1 MPVPNLRLRI
11 AVILCLAIAVHASAQ
26 PPTGPAEA
34 GKTKGLDDALRNLH
48 APLAGGDPLS
58 AAESLKKLK
67 PADGLTVDL
76 IASEPAVRQPLNIS
90 FDERG
95 RMWVVNYEQYPFPA
109 GLKIVEYDRYIRAKF
124 DKVPPPPPHQ
134 FRGADRI
141 TIHEDDG
148 SGKFAKVTT
157 FVDGLNIATSVL
169 HGRSGVW
176 VTNPPYLLFYPMK
189 EGDDKPSGDPV
200 VHLSGFGLE
209 DTHAVMS
216 SLQWGPDGWIYG
228 CQGSTCT
235 AKVKVEIE
243 HETKTTD
250 FLGQAIWRYH
260 PELHKFEIFAEGGGN
275 TFGVAFDDEG
285 RLYSGTNWGKYR
297 GLHYVQGGYYVKGW
311 GKHGP
316 LTNPYALGWFEH
328 MPHTGNADRL
338 THTFI
343 VYGGNGGLPDS
354 FRGKIIGPN
363 PLQHRVSVTRR
374 EPLGSSYKTIE
385 EPFLLTSADGWFRPV
400 DLKAGPDGALYI
412 ADLYENRISHVDP
425 RDNWDRGTGR
435 IYRVRGVDAKP
446 VQPFDL
452 SKKRSAELVELLAS
466 PNKWYRDTARR
477 LLGDRKDKSVIPSLL
492 NNITKEKGQLALESL
507 WALNLVGGLTDE
519 VAMIGLRHYNPQ
531 VRSWTVRLLGD
542 RSAVSP
548 DVAEYLEAQ
557 PCCDPNLQVIS
568 QYASS
573 AKRLPTDVGLSIVK
587 SLFERNDTD
596 DPHIPLLLWWAV
608 EAKAETPV
616 GRRTILEWF
625 EKDGL
630 WARPTVEKFIIERI
644 VQRYAMAGGDENL
657 SSCARLL
664 RAAPDRASVNLVLAG
679 LEQAFAG
686 RAATKF
692 PEELKQAVAHALD
705 DDKTGR
711 HLALGV
717 RVGHPGALAAALAVI
732 ADETANKDRRVE
744 FIRMFGEV
752 PQAASVPPLLKVLRG
767 SQLQPVRLAAL
778 TALQRY
784 DSPEIAAT
792 VLDLYAGPWAKDAD
806 LQAAA
811 QTLLASRPAW
821 ALALLQAIDAGK
833 IAPRT
838 LPLDMVR
845 TLQRHADAGIAKLVE
860 KHWGKVQAATPAAK
874 RQEMERLVGLVKSG
888 KGDEKAGKLIFTNTC
903 AKCHKLFND
912 GAAVGPDLTGYERD
926 NLGYWVE
933 NIADPSAS
941 IRDEYLTFLIETKD
955 GRNLTGI
962 IAAQDKATVTLKQ
975 ADGQSVRLAREQ
987 IEELRASPI
996 SLMPEDVLKE
1006 LKDQQIRDLFAYL
1019 MSKPSKK

>member
-1 MPVPNLRLRI
+1 MYRPLAFGLALIVFASA
-11 AVILCLAIAVHASAQ
+11 AVAQ
-26 PPTGPAEA
+26 PPIGAAEH

-48 APLAGGDPLS
+48 APLAGGTPLS
-58 AAESLKKLK
+58 AAESLKRLK
-67 PADGLTVDL
+67 PQAGLTVDL
-76 IASEPAVRQPLNIS
+76 IASEPAVKQPLNIS

-148 SGKFAKVTT
+148 TGKFAKVKT

-169 HGRSGVW
+169 HGRGGVW

-209 DTHAVMS
+209 DTHSVMS

-260 PELHKFEIFAEGGGN
+260 PERHKFEIFAEGGGN
-275 TFGVAFDDEG
+275 TFGVAFDDQG

-316 LTNPYALGWFEH
+316 LTNPYALGFFEH

-343 VYGGNGGLPDS
+343 VYGGTGGLPDS
-354 FRGKIIGPN
+354 IRGKIIGPN

-374 EPLGSSYKTIE
+374 EPVGSSYQTFE

-400 DLKAGPDGALYI
+400 DLKAGPDGALYV

-435 IYRVRGVDAKP
+435 IYRIRSIDAKP

-452 SKKRSAELVELLAS
+452 SKKSSAELVELLAS
-466 PNKWYRDTARR
+466 PNKWYRETALR
-477 LLGDRKDKSVIPSLL
+477 LLGDRKDKSVIPLL
-492 NNITKEKGQLALESL
+492 EKNIKKDRGQLALESL
-507 WALNLVGGLTDE
+507 WALNLCGGLTDK
-519 VAMIGLRHYNPQ
+519 VAVETLYHANPM
-531 VRSWTVRLLGD
+531 VCAWTVRLLGD
-542 RSAVSP
+542 RKTVSR
-548 DVAEYLEAQ
+548 DIAEELRGKPVCEI
-557 PCCDPNLQVIS
+557 DLQVIS
-568 QYASS
+568 QLASS
-573 AKRLPTDVGLSIVK
+573 AKRLPAAVGLPIIEI
-587 SLFERNDTD
+587 LMNRTYTD
-596 DPHIPLLLWWAV
+596 DPHIPLLVWWAI
-608 EAKAETPV
+608 ESKAESPE
-616 GRRTILEWF
+616 GRKIIQEWF
-625 EKDGL
+625 DNPKFWDHELFETDPDL
-630 WARPTVEKFIIERI
+630 RSMIVERLA
-644 VQRYAMAGGDENL
+644 QRYAMAGGDENL
-657 SSCARLL
+657 RSCAQLL
-664 RAAPDRASVNLVLAG
+664 KAAPNRFWVNPILNG
-679 LEQAFAG
+679 LEKAFAG
-686 RAATKF
+686 RAASSF
-692 PEELKQAVAHALD
+692 PKELTSAISHALAA
-705 DDKTGR
+705 DKSGQ

-732 ADETANKDRRVE
+732 ADEAANKDRRVE

-752 PQAASVPPLLKVLRG
+752 PQPGSVPALLKVLRG
-767 SQLQPVRLAAL
+767 SQIQPVRLAAL

-784 DSPEIAAT
+784 DAPDIAAT
-792 VLDLYAGPWAKDAD
+792 VLELYCGPWQKQAE

-811 QTLLASRPAW
+811 QTLLASRPGW
-821 ALALLQAIDAGK
+821 ALVLLQAVDAGK
-833 IAPRT
+833 IAPRSI
-838 LPLDMVR
+838 PLDVVR
-845 TLQRHADAGIAKLVE
+845 TLQRHSDDTIAKLVE
-860 KHWGKVQAATPAAK
+860 KHWGKVQAATPEAK
-874 RQEMERLVGLVKSG
+874 RKEMERLVALVKSG
-888 KGDEKAGKLIFTNTC
+888 QGDEKAGKLIFTNTC
-903 AKCHKLFND
+903 AKCHKLFNE
-912 GAAVGPDLTGYERD
+912 GATIGPELTGYERD
-926 NLGYWVE
+926 NLAYWVE

-962 IAAQDKATVTLKQ
+962 VAAQDKATVTLKQ

-1019 MSKPSKK
+1019 MSKKK